1 MLSGMIIM
9 LSGMNIMLCGMIII
23 SCGMIILLGGMIRMI
38 SRMIIML
45 CGMNACAALGRVYTL
60 GPELHKDLSTLHSPV
75 LHLNLTWTWTLLI
88 STRTAPMSPQTDS
101 RSILTASLST
111 PMAST
116 SIATAWADT
125 LRPLQ
130 AISWLVS
137 NLTAST
143 WTFTVIQSFSRLY
156 STLTASLII
165 WRP

>member
-1 MLSGMIIM
+1 MLSGMIILLSGMIIM
-9 LSGMNIMLCGMIII
+9 LSGMIIMM
-23 SCGMIILLGGMIRMI
+23 

-45 CGMNACAALGRVYTL
+45 CGMNACAALGRVHTL

-88 STRTAPMSPQTDS
+88 STLARPLWALKPTLEVFSQPLRALPWP
-101 RSILTASLST
+101 LH
-111 PMAST
+111 ST

-130 AISWLVS
+130 AVSWLVS

-143 WTFTVIQSFSRLY
+143 CTFTVIQSFSRLY